1 MMDGSLAGE
10 PGIVGKQDSA
20 SEGEYDPEKHDARDF
35 AGFSFITSNKMVVRP
50 PKPSTEFRNDIEQGA
65 WRHLAAD
72 SHGNLCRRNRTFSYN
87 LLPYFGRST
96 N

>member
-35 AGFSFITSNKMVVRP
+35 AGFSFIKLNKIVKKLVKVLYSMMY
-50 PKPSTEFRNDIEQGA
+50 S
-65 WRHLAAD
+65 L
-72 SHGNLCRRNRTFSYN
+72 RRT
-87 LLPYFGRST
+87 
-96 N
+96 